1 MTMKLPYPFQS
12 ARGLEPDALGRIALI
27 DEGGKVLAHLPLAT
41 AHELTPERSG
51 PGWGCGDGLGYG
63 DFTGFGR
70 GSGDSYGDGFN
81 SGSGVGDR
89 YGNGDGSGKK

>member
-12 ARGLEPDALGRIALI
+12 ARDVKPDALGRIALV
-27 DEGGKVLAHLPLAT
+27 DGDGVTLAHVPLAT